1 VRDWL
6 IQQGTDPHRIH
17 YELFSDPGE
26 KSQVSPASG
35 PEDEIIDEQKSS
47 VTIRLDGISQNFQL
61 PYKGDTILNAA
72 LKQGAD
78 LPYACK
84 AGVCATCRAKLL
96 QGKVT
101 MDQNYALAEEELED
115 GFILTCQSHPASP
128 ELLIDFDIR

>member
-1 VRDWL
+1 M
-6 IQQGTDPHRIH
+6 
-17 YELFSDPGE
+17 
-26 KSQVSPASG
+26 KSMRFRTFVVFFALLPAAIAIA
-35 PEDEIIDEQKSS
+35 ETNDVQKSS
-47 VTIRLDGISQNFQL
+47 VTIRLDSVTRHFQI

-72 LKQGAD
+72 IKQGAD

-96 QGKVT
+96 EGKVT